1 MNRFTKCLW
10 LAACIIGVQ
19 TLQFDSANAA
29 GGCGPNQVYSSSMGQ
44 CIPKNAGAETKVLIP
59 HGCPYNLDKVCM
71 RSQGGTLTRCR
82 CVS

>member
-29 GGCGPNQVYSSSMGQ
+29 GGCGPNQVYSSSMGR
-44 CIPKNAGAETKVLIP
+44 CIPKSPG
-59 HGCPYNLDKVCM
+59 
-71 RSQGGTLTRCR
+71 R
-82 CVS
+82 